1 MKSYE
6 GIVDDWIWY
15 ISFISLSL
23 HVSTHVNTQV
33 SEPGI
38 VGTVNSMLIQ
48 IHVDIAMSNRTC
60 QEALSLDE
68 VRLLHLDGFLTVWLL
83 HASCDPGFCLPWAPK
98 PVVLLDWQEH
108 DKWDALK
115 LMFRRERESLEK
127 LREDKAR
134 SWLICSSAHT
144 GLPIVYIYMLVR
156 YRLSFLV
163 FSGVS
168 STLTSCSILEVLHGP
183 KIDWTG
189 VPVALGWNSTKHDR
203 LRDWFSGYAV
213 CNQVAGLNSGNQI

>member
-144 GLPIVYIYMLVR
+144 GLPIVYIYIYV
-156 YRLSFLV
+156 STISLV
-163 FSGVS
+163 FSCLFRSFEHIDKLQHFG
-168 STLTSCSILEVLHGP
+168 STSRPKNRLDWRTSRFGL
-183 KIDWTG
+183 KFDQTW
-189 VPVALGWNSTKHDR
+189 PVER
-203 LRDWFSGYAV
+203 LVFWLRCV
-213 CNQVAGLNSGNQI
+213 